1 MTATLHECLYVV
13 NSHCLDV
20 EGLLEVTWLE
30 ASQESWL
37 QGFRESRLLSQSGR
51 PRQRCSREEEE
62 EVGLELAAP
71 PLPWQP
77 APHLQLPARPG
88 PEVTRGTSGPREQA
102 RGLRTPRRPAGPSMP
117 KIVLNGVT
125 VDFPFQPY
133 ACQEAYMSRVLECL
147 QKKVNG
153 ILESPTGTGKTL
165 CLLCSTLAWREH
177 FKDTISARKIAQ
189 RMDGVEL
196 FPDRPMASWGSAA
209 TDADIPAYYTDVPKI
224 IYASRTH
231 SQLAQVISELKNTV
245 YRPKVCVLG
254 SREQLC
260 INPEVKK
267 QESNHMQIY
276 MCRMKVMSR
285 SCHFYNNVEE
295 KSTEMELTDSIMDIE
310 DLVKKGNKHRACP
323 YYLSRSLKQ
332 QADII
337 FMPYNYLLESKTRR
351 SHNLDLRGTVVILD
365 EAHNVEKLCEESSS
379 FDLTPYDLAS
389 AMDAINLVLEEQAK
403 VVQQNEIN
411 AEFNMEVTSSGLSME
426 LEDIAKIKKILLQ
439 LENAIDAVELPGNEK
454 GVTKEGSYIF
464 DLFAEAQITFQTK
477 SSLLESLEQI
487 LQFLSGRTGIFI
499 NTSGLHKLSDIIQTV
514 FSTDPPEGTSSTNP
528 VQSVSKHYKVHIHL
542 DTSNQRKKQRTDL
555 WSASVTKKQ
564 GKILSYWC
572 FSPGYSMHELV
583 RQGVRTIILTSGT
596 LSPLSSLTMEMQ
608 IPFPVCLEN
617 PHVIDEHQIWVGI
630 IPKGPDGAVLSSSY
644 GKRFSEEYLSSLGKT
659 IGNLVRVI
667 PDGLL
672 VFFPSY
678 PVMDK
683 SLAHW
688 REHDFARRI
697 EEVKPMFVEPRNK
710 GTFMEVMDAY
720 YDKIVCPKSSG
731 AAFLAVCRGKA
742 SEGLDFADTNGRGVI
757 ITGLPFP
764 PCMEP
769 RVVLKMDFL
778 DEMRKKSGGSQF
790 LSGREWYSQQ
800 ASRAVNQA
808 IGRVIRHRHD
818 YGAIFL
824 CDNRFLNND
833 IRGKLP
839 SWVRPY
845 VKVYDNF
852 GHAVRAVSQF
862 FRVAQKI
869 VPPPPTRNSSCA
881 STICE
886 GDPTSSAS
894 AELSLPLKKARN
906 LDDHV
911 PSLKRKI
918 TDVILLLSRR
928 QDLSASG
935 DGAASLCMEYEQGP
949 VSSRQQQVGL
959 LDALEYSE
967 KISEGAEEKDGLSGE
982 EKAKHLS
989 TLSLQYEKRLAD
1001 EQKGGKKKIK
1011 IVSNPQ
1017 ADSGKMTVPT
1027 EPKKTRATSFIATVK
1042 ESLSQLNYD
1051 VFSEALK
1058 QYKMTDDFSTMLSQM
1073 SGVFLEDQR
1082 KHMLLREF
1090 YQFVRPHHKKQ
1101 FDEACRSLTG
1111 EGCGYKPEH
1120 SLQRGER
1127 EMMAKEAE
1135 GKQCQEKTA
1144 SSEGSSSQLS
1154 SELHLNQGG
1163 SHLTSG
1169 LISTNTLSRAIAGE
1183 NHIRVQSEV
1192 AGKGSGSLQESRH
1205 QLLKTTYLSDVKKS
1219 LDKNDYNSFFAA
1231 LCTYKK
1237 TDNYDAMVAVI
1248 AAITTEKPELF
1259 YLLQRFHMFIR
1270 PHHKEQ
1276 FRQLCRDLT
1285 GTSCGEGEKK
1295 LQQQGARSPLDLES
1309 ASAKAENGG
1318 TPVEAVSCP
1327 PAASKRE
1334 MPRKTQSKISSFCCS
1349 QNSKPGSHKAELLK
1363 GAGDIRA
1370 STSSDTLHT
1379 LSRDTE
1385 P

>member
-1 MTATLHECLYVV
+1 
-13 NSHCLDV
+13 
-20 EGLLEVTWLE
+20 
-30 ASQESWL
+30 
-37 QGFRESRLLSQSGR
+37 
-51 PRQRCSREEEE
+51 
-62 EVGLELAAP
+62 
-71 PLPWQP
+71 
-77 APHLQLPARPG
+77 
-88 PEVTRGTSGPREQA
+88 
-102 RGLRTPRRPAGPSMP
+102 MP
-117 KIVLNGVT
+117 KIVLNGIT

-133 ACQEAYMSRVLECL
+133 ACQEAYMSRVLDCL

-189 RMDGVEL
+189 RMNGVEL
-196 FPDRPMASWGSAA
+196 FPDRPMASWGNAA

-276 MCRMKVMSR
+276 MCRMKVTSR

-295 KSTEMELTDSIMDIE
+295 KSTEKELTDSIMDIE

-337 FMPYNYLLESKTRR
+337 FMPYNYLLESKSRR

-389 AMDAINLVLEEQAK
+389 AMDAINVVLEEQAK

-411 AEFNMEVTSSGLSME
+411 AEFNMEVT
-426 LEDIAKIKKILLQ
+426 KILLQ

-487 LQFLSGRTGIFI
+487 LQFLSGRKYKIVTA
-499 NTSGLHKLSDIIQTV
+499 
-514 FSTDPPEGTSSTNP
+514 FSTLLAIWKHVTSLYFL
-528 VQSVSKHYKVHIHL
+528 QVHIHL

-555 WSASVTKKQ
+555 WSSSVTKTQ

-572 FSPGYSMHELV
+572 FSPGYSMHELA

-596 LSPLSSLTMEMQ
+596 LSPLSSFTMEMQ

-617 PHVIDEHQIWVGI
+617 PHVIDKHQIWVGI

-644 GKRFSEEYLSSLGKT
+644 DKRFSEEYLSSLGKT

-683 SLAHW
+683 SLVHW
-688 REHDFARRI
+688 RVCWSRI

-710 GTFMEVMDAY
+710 DTFTEVMDAY

-764 PCMEP
+764 PRMEP

-778 DEMRKKSGGSQF
+778 DEMRKKSGGAQF

-824 CDNRFLNND
+824 CDNRFLNSD
-833 IRGKLP
+833 VRGKLP

-852 GHAVRAVSQF
+852 GHAVRDVSRF

-869 VPPPPTRNSSCA
+869 VSVFR
-881 STICE
+881 
-886 GDPTSSAS
+886 
-894 AELSLPLKKARN
+894 
-906 LDDHV
+906 
-911 PSLKRKI
+911 KRLNKRDQI
-918 TDVILLLSRR
+918 
-928 QDLSASG
+928 
-935 DGAASLCMEYEQGP
+935 YP
-949 VSSRQQQVGL
+949 
-959 LDALEYSE
+959 
-967 KISEGAEEKDGLSGE
+967 KNF
-982 EKAKHLS
+982 AKRLS

-1017 ADSGKMTVPT
+1017 AGKVTDPT
-1027 EPKKTRATSFIATVK
+1027 EPKKMRATSFIATVK

-1058 QYKMTDDFSTMLSQM
+1058 QYKMTDDFSAMLSQM

-1082 KHMLLREF
+1082 NHILLREF

-1135 GKQCQEKTA
+1135 GS
-1144 SSEGSSSQLS
+1144 SSELN
-1154 SELHLNQGG
+1154 SELHLNKGG

-1169 LISTNTLSRAIAGE
+1169 LSSTNTLSRATAG
-1183 NHIRVQSEV
+1183 
-1192 AGKGSGSLQESRH
+1192 
-1205 QLLKTTYLSDVKKS
+1205 LLSSTYLSDVKKS
-1219 LDKNDYNSFFAA
+1219 LDRNNYSSFLDA

-1248 AAITTEKPELF
+1248 AAVTTEKPELF
-1259 YLLQRFHMFIR
+1259 HLLQRFHIFIR

-1295 LQQQGARSPLDLES
+1295 LQQQGARSPLDLAS
-1309 ASAKAENGG
+1309 VSAKAENGG
-1318 TPVEAVSCP
+1318 TEMKAASCP
-1327 PAASKRE
+1327 PGWEGLFFWGFR
-1334 MPRKTQSKISSFCCS
+1334 
-1349 QNSKPGSHKAELLK
+1349 NSYLFVP
-1363 GAGDIRA
+1363 
-1370 STSSDTLHT
+1370 
-1379 LSRDTE
+1379 
-1385 P
+1385 

>member
-1 MTATLHECLYVV
+1 
-13 NSHCLDV
+13 
-20 EGLLEVTWLE
+20 
-30 ASQESWL
+30 
-37 QGFRESRLLSQSGR
+37 
-51 PRQRCSREEEE
+51 
-62 EVGLELAAP
+62 
-71 PLPWQP
+71 
-77 APHLQLPARPG
+77 
-88 PEVTRGTSGPREQA
+88 
-102 RGLRTPRRPAGPSMP
+102 MP
-117 KIVLNGVT
+117 KIVLNGIT

-133 ACQEAYMSRVLECL
+133 ACQEAYMSRVLDCL

-189 RMDGVEL
+189 RMNGVEL
-196 FPDRPMASWGSAA
+196 FPDRPMASWGNAA

-276 MCRMKVMSR
+276 MCRMKVTSR

-295 KSTEMELTDSIMDIE
+295 KSTEKELTDSIMDIE

-337 FMPYNYLLESKTRR
+337 FMPYNYLLESKSRR

-389 AMDAINLVLEEQAK
+389 AMDAINVVLEEQAK

-411 AEFNMEVTSSGLSME
+411 AEFNMEVT
-426 LEDIAKIKKILLQ
+426 KILLQ

-487 LQFLSGRTGIFI
+487 LQFLSGRKYKIVTA
-499 NTSGLHKLSDIIQTV
+499 
-514 FSTDPPEGTSSTNP
+514 FSTLLAIWKHVTSLYFL
-528 VQSVSKHYKVHIHL
+528 QVHIHL

-555 WSASVTKKQ
+555 WSSSVTKTQ

-572 FSPGYSMHELV
+572 FSPGYSMHELA
-583 RQGVRTIILTSGT
+583 RQGVRTIILTIPFSWA
-596 LSPLSSLTMEMQ
+596 
-608 IPFPVCLEN
+608 PFPVCLEN
-617 PHVIDEHQIWVGI
+617 PHVIDKHQIWVGI

-644 GKRFSEEYLSSLGKT
+644 DKRFSEEYLSSLGKT

-683 SLAHW
+683 SLVHW

-710 GTFMEVMDAY
+710 DTFTEVMDAY

-764 PCMEP
+764 PRMEP

-778 DEMRKKSGGSQF
+778 DEMRKKSGGAQF

-824 CDNRFLNND
+824 CDNRFLNSD
-833 IRGKLP
+833 VRGKLP

-852 GHAVRAVSQF
+852 GHAVRDVSRF

-869 VPPPPTRNSSCA
+869 VSVPTPPTRNSSCA
-881 STICE
+881 GTICE

-906 LDDHV
+906 LDVHV
-911 PSLKRKI
+911 PSLKRKR
-918 TDVILLLSRR
+918 T
-928 QDLSASG
+928 DLSASG
-935 DGAASLCMEYEQGP
+935 DGAASLCVEYEQGP
-949 VSSRQQQVGL
+949 VASRRQQVGL
-959 LDALEYSE
+959 LDALEHSE
-967 KISEGAEEKDGLSGE
+967 KISEGAEEEDGLSGE
-982 EKAKHLS
+982 EKRLS

-1011 IVSNPQ
+1011 IVT
-1017 ADSGKMTVPT
+1017 DPT
-1027 EPKKTRATSFIATVK
+1027 EPKKMRATSFIATVK

-1058 QYKMTDDFSTMLSQM
+1058 QYKMTDDFSAMLSQM

-1082 KHMLLREF
+1082 NHILLREF

-1127 EMMAKEAE
+1127 EMM
-1135 GKQCQEKTA
+1135 KTTC
-1144 SSEGSSSQLS
+1144 SEGSSSELN
-1154 SELHLNQGG
+1154 SELHLNKGG

-1169 LISTNTLSRAIAGE
+1169 LSK
-1183 NHIRVQSEV
+1183 NHTHAQSEV
-1192 AGKGSGSLQESRH
+1192 AGKESGSLQENH
-1205 QLLKTTYLSDVKKS
+1205 HHLLKATYLSDVKKS
-1219 LDKNDYNSFFAA
+1219 LDRNNYSSFLDA

-1248 AAITTEKPELF
+1248 AAVTTEKPELF
-1259 YLLQRFHMFIR
+1259 HLLQRFHIFIR

-1295 LQQQGARSPLDLES
+1295 LQQQGARSPLDLAS
-1309 ASAKAENGG
+1309 VSAKAENGG
-1318 TPVEAVSCP
+1318 TEMKAASCP
-1327 PAASKRE
+1327 PGWEGLFFWGFR
-1334 MPRKTQSKISSFCCS
+1334 
-1349 QNSKPGSHKAELLK
+1349 NSYLFVP
-1363 GAGDIRA
+1363 
-1370 STSSDTLHT
+1370 
-1379 LSRDTE
+1379 
-1385 P
+1385 

>member
-1169 LISTNTLSRAIAGE
+1169 LISTNTLSRAIA
-1183 NHIRVQSEV
+1183 
-1192 AGKGSGSLQESRH
+1192 
-1205 QLLKTTYLSDVKKS
+1205 
-1219 LDKNDYNSFFAA
+1219 
-1231 LCTYKK
+1231 
-1237 TDNYDAMVAVI
+1237 
-1248 AAITTEKPELF
+1248 
-1259 YLLQRFHMFIR
+1259 
-1270 PHHKEQ
+1270 
-1276 FRQLCRDLT
+1276 
-1285 GTSCGEGEKK
+1285 
-1295 LQQQGARSPLDLES
+1295 
-1309 ASAKAENGG
+1309 
-1318 TPVEAVSCP
+1318 
-1327 PAASKRE
+1327 AASKRE